1 MNTLFIFMSGVYILS
16 FGDPHTSIIMMFS
29 WAMVLLS
36 TVSVAVHKL
45 LRQNAWV
52 PEEELG
58 EEAMVWRVD
67 EKKGGALQI

>member
-1 MNTLFIFMSGVYILS
+1 
-16 FGDPHTSIIMMFS
+16 MFS